1 MNRVLFLTGMMLGGV
16 PLPADPPPAKA
27 PEAGVPVL
35 PLSIPGYELRVLD
48 VRKPVVFN
56 VNGAQVEGSIPVFV
70 YYPAASQAQAATLL
84 RQASDDL
91 AKLGQ
96 KPEWTGEEL
105 RQVVA
110 KLDAALGLL
119 IKKS

>member
-48 VRKPVVFN
+48 VRKPVV
-56 VNGAQVEGSIPVFV
+56 
-70 YYPAASQAQAATLL
+70 
-84 RQASDDL
+84 SDDL

>member
-1 MNRVLFLTGMMLGGV
+1 MVKLLCTIGMLLNGV
-16 PLPADPPPAKA
+16 SLLAEPAPDKA
-27 PEAGVPVL
+27 PAAGAPVL

-48 VRKPVVFN
+48 VRKPVLFE
-56 VNGAQVEGSIPVFV
+56 VNGSQVEGSLPVFV
-70 YYPAASQAQAATLL
+70 YYPAASQAEAVNLV

-105 RQVVA
+105 RQVLA
-110 KLDAALGLL
+110 KLDAAVGLL
-119 IKKS
+119 AKKS

>member
-1 MNRVLFLTGMMLGGV
+1 MLRVLFLTGLISGGI
-16 PLPADPPPAKA
+16 PLLAESTPEKA
-27 PEAGVPVL
+27 PTAGVPVL

-48 VRKPVVFN
+48 VRKPVLFE
-56 VNGAQVEGSIPVFV
+56 VNGSEVEGSLPVFV
-70 YYPAASQAQAATLL
+70 YYPAASQAEAVDLL

-105 RQVVA
+105 RQVLS
-110 KLDAALGLL
+110 KLDAAAGLL
-119 IKKS
+119 AKKP

>member
-1 MNRVLFLTGMMLGGV
+1 MLRASLFTGLILGSARLWAEPV
-16 PLPADPPPAKA
+16 PDKA
-27 PEAGVPVL
+27 PASSVPVL

-48 VRKPVVFN
+48 VRKPVLFEM
-56 VNGAQVEGSIPVFV
+56 NGSPVEGSLPVFV
-70 YYPAASQAQAATLL
+70 YYPAASQAEAVKLL

-105 RQVVA
+105 RQVLS
-110 KLDAALGLL
+110 KLDAAVGLL
-119 IKKS
+119 AKKP